1 MKAADSVASPQLLDT
16 KHGQTD
22 TQDLAHGGPPA
33 KLLQPPIAAL
43 AGTLLLAVVL
53 GIGRFAY
60 TPLLPWMQ
68 DALGWT
74 VQQAGDVASA
84 NYLGYMLGALL
95 AGALAQRRERPLWL
109 LTGMILAALSILA
122 GAWVTS
128 FPLWLAI
135 RFVAGVASALGLVIG
150 TAIVMEFLTA
160 RGRPQLGALHFAGIG
175 TGIIASV
182 LILEVARRIGLSVF
196 GQWGALGLVSV
207 VLLIA
212 SWALLRQLPSRSNVP
227 PSSAA
232 QAKQPKQPLF
242 TRRFTRLSIAYG
254 FFGFGY
260 VITATF
266 IVAMA
271 RRLEHAALL
280 EALTWLIVG
289 LAAAPS
295 VFMWQRVAQ
304 RFNLFTALRIA
315 YAVQATGV
323 LLAGFGSS
331 QLALL
336 IGGACLG
343 GTFVGMT
350 ALGLAAARQTAK
362 SDQAMGWVTALFGLG
377 QLLGPAIAGRLA
389 QMTQSFAVPSLVA
402 AILLVVGI
410 VLLWGLE
417 NS

>member
-1 MKAADSVASPQLLDT
+1 MSEPDTKAAQLFAHHAQPTKAPQP
-16 KHGQTD
+16 HVV
-22 TQDLAHGGPPA
+22 
-33 KLLQPPIAAL
+33 AL
-43 AGTLLLAVVL
+43 AGTLVLAVVL

-74 VQQAGDVASA
+74 VQEAGDVASA
-84 NYLGYMLGALL
+84 NYLGYMLGAIL
-95 AGALAQRRERPLWL
+95 AGVLAQRRDRRLWL

-122 GAWVTS
+122 GAWITS
-128 FPLWLAI
+128 FPAWLAI
-135 RFVAGVASALGLVIG
+135 RFVAGVASALGLVIA
-150 TAIVMEFLTA
+150 TAVIMEFLTA
-160 RGRPQLGALHFAGIG
+160 HAQPQLGALHFAGIG
-175 TGIIASV
+175 TGIIISV
-182 LILEVARRIGLSVF
+182 IIIESARRIGLTVF
-196 GQWGALGLVSV
+196 GQWGALGLTSV
-207 VLLIA
+207 VLLILA
-212 SWALLRQLPSRSNVP
+212 WALLRQLPSQSNL
-227 PSSAA
+227 PSSPAT
-232 QAKQPKQPLF
+232 QTRKPKQPLF
-242 TRRFTRLSIAYG
+242 TKRFTRLSIAYG

-271 RRLEHAALL
+271 RRLEDAAYL
-280 EALTWLIVG
+280 EPLTWLIVG

-295 VFMWQRVAQ
+295 VFVWQHVAQ
-304 RFNLFTALRIA
+304 RFNLYTALRIA

-377 QLLGPAIAGRLA
+377 QLLGPAVAGRLA
-389 QMTQSFAVPSLVA
+389 QMTHSFAAPSLVA
-402 AILLVVGI
+402 ATLLVVGI
-410 VLLWGLE
+410 ALLWGLE
-417 NS
+417 NP